1 MSKQAGNKKAFTK
14 HAYKVILAAV
24 WLAILILCVQ
34 NRKYFT
40 VDGVLNLSPHNTAL
54 AAAFLLFL
62 FALKSVSIFIYS
74 GFLFIASGILFP
86 LPTAILLNV
95 AGTCIMVS
103 LPYWLGRQL
112 GKEAIDHIVGK
123 YPKAAALRQT
133 RVRHEF
139 VLSFITRAINILP
152 SDILSL
158 YMGAAGIRYIKYL
171 PGSILGMA
179 LPIVTFPIMGTSIT
193 NPLSPAFLGSFAVQ
207 VAVSMIA
214 IGGYCVYRKK
224 NKKEAAEDETQNR
237 DR

>member
-1 MSKQAGNKKAFTK
+1 MSKQAGNKKVFPK
-14 HAYKVILAAV
+14 RAYKVILAAV

-34 NRKYFT
+34 NRQYFT

-112 GKEAIDHIVGK
+112 GKGAIDHIVGK

-158 YMGAAGIRYIKYL
+158 YMGAAGIRYQRHSL
-171 PGSILGMA
+171 L
-179 LPIVTFPIMGTSIT
+179 
-193 NPLSPAFLGSFAVQ
+193 
-207 VAVSMIA
+207 
-214 IGGYCVYRKK
+214 
-224 NKKEAAEDETQNR
+224 
-237 DR
+237 